1 MTIKGI
7 HFVILERETS
17 PALGYRLKLSCYHC
31 FITFYSEQEQVDS
44 KIEVNRSFD
53 RFFPILHPRHEDFYR
68 LTVFQNNDT
77 DIFTEFMLGS
87 EPTVEIL
94 THVRVHGTNEIHWI
108 RGVHRF
114 KEGSIDFRTSSE
126 SGFNSHGY
134 LLSSF
139 VSASVQK
146 LSAQLK

>member
-1 MTIKGI
+1 MIIKGI
-7 HFVILERETS
+7 NFVILERETS
-17 PALGYRLKLSCYHC
+17 PALGYRLKFTCKHC
-31 FITFYSEQEQVDS
+31 FITFYSEQEHVDS

-87 EPTVEIL
+87 EPTAEIL

-108 RGVHRF
+108 SGVHRF

-126 SGFNSHGY
+126 SGFESHGY
-134 LLSSF
+134 LLSSL

-146 LSAQLK
+146 LSVRRK